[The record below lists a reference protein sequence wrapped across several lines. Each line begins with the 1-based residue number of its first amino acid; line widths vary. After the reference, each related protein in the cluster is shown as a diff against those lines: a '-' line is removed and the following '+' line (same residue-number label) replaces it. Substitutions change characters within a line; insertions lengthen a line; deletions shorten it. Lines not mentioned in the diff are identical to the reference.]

1 MGLVGTGGAEA
12 AGVMTPEERE
22 LSLTTA
28 LELNSYLSTGSSE
41 AGDIDKPCFSEL
53 NVNFLTT

>member
-1 MGLVGTGGAEA
+1 
-12 AGVMTPEERE
+12 MTPEERE